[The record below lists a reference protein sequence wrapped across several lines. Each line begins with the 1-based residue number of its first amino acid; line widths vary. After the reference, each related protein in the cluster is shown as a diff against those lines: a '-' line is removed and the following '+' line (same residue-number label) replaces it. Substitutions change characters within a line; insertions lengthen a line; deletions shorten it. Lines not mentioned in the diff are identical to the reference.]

1 VGPPLN
7 LNLKSASSAK
17 AADAA
22 LWPRDGQG
30 RQKVNRF
37 ALRLQ
42 QHLRETGGSRRV
54 AVDRE
59 DIL

>member
-1 VGPPLN
+1 MGLPLN

-17 AADAA
+17 TADTA
-22 LWPRDGQG
+22 LWPLNGKG
-30 RQKVNRF
+30 RQKVNRV

-42 QHLRETGGSRRV
+42 QHLCKTGGSRCV
-54 AVDRE
+54 AIDRE